1 MAHRE
6 AMASP
11 AKIARLANAQL
22 PAMATTSASR
32 NRFRLVMPNS
42 RMGIIMGFASLFYG
56 VIVYLLSFGTLLY
69 SIAFV
74 GNLPVPKAIDT
85 GATESVPIALAI
97 DLALVALFAVQ
108 HSVMARPAFKRA
120 WTRLVPQAVE
130 RSTYVLCTSAALL
143 LLYWQWRPIT
153 GVVWSVTHPTA
164 VVVLQAI
171 SWIGWG
177 LVLLST
183 FLIDH
188 FELFGLK
195 QVYARLRDKP
205 LSPPEFKTPS
215 LYRFVRHP
223 IYLGLLLAFWATPLM
238 TLGHLLFAVANTG
251 YILIGV
257 SLEEHDLMKEFGTQ
271 YRRYREQ
278 VSMLVPLPRRRAEPE
293 G

>member
-1 MAHRE
+1 MA
-6 AMASP
+6 
-11 AKIARLANAQL
+11 
-22 PAMATTSASR
+22 
-32 NRFRLVMPNS
+32 
-42 RMGIIMGFASLFYG
+42 FASLLYG

-85 GATESVPIALAI
+85 GVVGSASTAVAI
-97 DLALVALFAVQ
+97 DLLLVALFAVQ

-120 WTRLVPQAVE
+120 WTRLVPPTVE
-130 RSTYVLCTSAALL
+130 RSTYVLYTSAALL
-143 LLYWQWRPIT
+143 FLYWQWRPIP
-153 GVVWSVTHPTA
+153 GVVWSTTNPVA
-164 VVVLQAI
+164 VLVLHAI
-171 SWIGWG
+171 FWTGWG

-195 QVYARLRDKP
+195 QVYARLRSQP
-205 LSPPEFKTPS
+205 FLPPEFKTPS
-215 LYRFVRHP
+215 LYRYVRHP

-238 TLGHLLFAVANTG
+238 TLGHLLFSVANTA
-251 YILIGV
+251 YILIGI
-257 SLEEHDLMKEFGTQ
+257 SLEERDLLNTFGAK

-278 VSMLVPLPRRRAEPE
+278 VAMLVPLPNRRAEPE